1 MTRGENVALGIDVG
15 TTRIK
20 AEVVG
25 LDASELHCESALTP
39 WQQQADGPQADLD
52 ELADVA
58 VAVAAAAADWAQAR
72 GHKVA
77 SIGVT
82 GMAETGALIDAHS
95 CPLAPAFAW
104 HHTLGDPDRVQ
115 EALGRQHFV
124 LTTGRDCSISPSII
138 KLDMLRR
145 RGHRFTRGQRWLN
158 IPDYIAWRLCGVQ
171 AAEVSTSSRTGL
183 VDIAARTW
191 WDEALEFLGAGR
203 WLLPGELVPG
213 GTLLGRTLPSLP
225 ASLHQAKVA
234 TGGHDHPVGA
244 LAAGDSAPGFL
255 GLSLGTAEAQVRII
269 TPDLTPEE
277 MMAVVQGGGTVDWH
291 PLGDRCTV
299 LGALP
304 TGITLARLATLL
316 GCETV
321 ADRMALSRTALGCPD
336 TGPELHLDNV
346 SFDGFDLRGIKDGAS
361 RPAVWRRVVEDLVE
375 DSSALMA
382 RMEVVLGPHAHA
394 SAFGG
399 WLNDPL
405 VRQLRSAQL
414 GPDAVLASVLEPG
427 AVGAA
432 LLAAWAA
439 GEIVSPPG
447 WSQSS
452 PTTVRNKAEGKWHV

>member
-1 MTRGENVALGIDVG
+1 MARQRGAGAVLASLGADGARLADGECVLYARATDIPFVNSVGAGDALLAGFFAGGQTRQERLATAMLWAASAVAHHTRAGAGRALGGAGQGERPMTMGQNLALGIDVG

-39 WQQQADGPQADLD
+39 WQQRADGAQADLD

-58 VAVAAAAADWAQAR
+58 VAVAAAAADWAQVA
-72 GHKVA
+72 GHKVV

-82 GMAETGALIDAHS
+82 GMAETGALLDAHS
-95 CPLAPAFAW
+95 RPLAPAFAW
-104 HHTLGDPDRVQ
+104 HHTLGDPVRVQ
-115 EALGRQHFV
+115 EALGRQHFM

-138 KLDMLRR
+138 KLDMLRQ
-145 RGHRFTRGQRWLN
+145 RGHRFTRGQSWLN

-171 AAEVSTSSRTGL
+171 AAEISTSSRTGL

-225 ASLHQAKVA
+225 ASLQQASVA

-244 LAAGDSAPGFL
+244 LAAGDSAPGSL

-269 TPDLTPEE
+269 TPDLSPED
-277 MMAVVQGGGTVDWH
+277 MVTVVQGGGTVDWH
-291 PLGDRCTV
+291 PLGDRWTV

-321 ADRMALSRTALGCPD
+321 ADRMALSRAALDCPD
-336 TGPELHLDNV
+336 L
-346 SFDGFDLRGIKDGAS
+346 
-361 RPAVWRRVVEDLVE
+361 
-375 DSSALMA
+375 
-382 RMEVVLGPHAHA
+382 
-394 SAFGG
+394 
-399 WLNDPL
+399 
-405 VRQLRSAQL
+405 
-414 GPDAVLASVLEPG
+414 
-427 AVGAA
+427 
-432 LLAAWAA
+432 
-439 GEIVSPPG
+439 
-447 WSQSS
+447 
-452 PTTVRNKAEGKWHV
+452 